1 MLKKFKIVSILGI
14 LISITLLSA
23 CGVNPEEHVEGNV
36 TEIIVT
42 EKEEAEM
49 DTEKE
54 AVDLNKEVEES
65 AIQEMEQEITQ
76 ELEQE
81 LPMDIPMI
89 ELPEG
94 ITGIKAETEKY
105 ADLEKLLIEYFEIP
119 EEYWELSSYYYNYV
133 DLNEDG
139 NDEIFVVVN
148 GLYTSGTGGSSAL
161 WVEKADG
168 KLRVNQDF
176 TLVNTPIV
184 ISDKITNQVHE
195 LIIPYHGGGA
205 ENQYKILTYKEGSYT
220 SINNGESVD
229 TLEGIT
235 GKAIIANDLI
245 TEITN
250 QIEGLKL
257 TTAVS
262 NLTLP

>member
-14 LISITLLSA
+14 LISLTLLSA

-36 TEIIVT
+36 T
-42 EKEEAEM
+42 
-49 DTEKE
+49 
-54 AVDLNKEVEES
+54 
-65 AIQEMEQEITQ
+65 EITQ

-94 ITGIKAETEKY
+94 ITG
-105 ADLEKLLIEYFEIP
+105 
-119 EEYWELSSYYYNYV
+119 
-133 DLNEDG
+133 
-139 NDEIFVVVN
+139 
-148 GLYTSGTGGSSAL
+148 
-161 WVEKADG
+161 
-168 KLRVNQDF
+168 
-176 TLVNTPIV
+176 
-184 ISDKITNQVHE
+184 
-195 LIIPYHGGGA
+195 
-205 ENQYKILTYKEGSYT
+205 
-220 SINNGESVD
+220 
-229 TLEGIT
+229 
-235 GKAIIANDLI
+235 KAIIANDLM